1 LGTLRYFLLL
11 PLCLQV
17 TGCANTDAGPT
28 QHILVSTNPA
38 GALCTLTRDG
48 KTLGSV
54 AETPGS
60 IEISKSQSLL
70 MITCSKPGFETA
82 IYIDRGELDQTSVGN
97 MIFRG
102 SGLGQMVDAAGD
114 KGRKYT
120 KAPVI
125 DLVPESAKPSE

>member
-1 LGTLRYFLLL
+1 M
-11 PLCLQV
+11 
-17 TGCANTDAGPT
+17 
-28 QHILVSTNPA
+28 
-38 GALCTLTRDG
+38 
-48 KTLGSV
+48 GSV